1 MSQVMRIDFVSDIS
15 CPWCVIG
22 LTALEK
28 AILNIQSSTN
38 QDLEFE
44 VYLQPFE
51 LNPKMPQGGQ
61 DITEHLTQKY
71 GSTPEQQSQIRETI
85 RQRGAELGFEFRVEG
100 RDRIYN
106 TFNAHRLL
114 HWATLEGLVGQAVA
128 LKKALFSAYFTRGE
142 SPENFEVLV
151 QAAQSVGL
159 DPIRAK
165 EVLDNNEFAQEVRDH
180 ANLFIRSGIQSVPA
194 IIINQKHLISGG
206 QPVEVF
212 ERVLLEIASNKQD

>member
-28 AILNIQSSTN
+28 AILNIQNTAN
-38 QDLEFE
+38 KALDFE

-61 DITEHLTQKY
+61 DISEHLTQKY
-71 GSTPEQQSQIRETI
+71 GSSPEQQSQIRKTI
-85 RQRGAELGFEFRVEG
+85 RQRGAELGFEFRVQG

-114 HWATLEGLVGQAVA
+114 HWATLEGLAGQAVA
-128 LKKALFSAYFTRGE
+128 LKKALFSAYFTHGQ
-142 SPENFEVLV
+142 SPENFDVLI

-159 DPIRAK
+159 DPLRAK
-165 EVLDNNEFAQEVRDH
+165 EVLETNEFAQEVRDH

-206 QPVEVF
+206 QPVDVF
-212 ERVLLEIASNKQD
+212 ERVLLEIASSEQN